1 MTDEA
6 KEALEDVTRAVADA
20 SRVTTPAERL
30 KHLLEL
36 VLAEVSVLDEQANP
50 TDAELDVLRETGMFW
65 GGQEVGAGR
74 RCLTWPDPLPHARPA
89 IGANVV

>member
-65 GGQEVGAGR
+65 GGKRWVQADAV
-74 RCLTWPDPLPHARPA
+74 
-89 IGANVV
+89 

>member
-50 TDAELDVLRETGMFW
+50 VVRECRRVAKASAEAFATV
-65 GGQEVGAGR
+65 
-74 RCLTWPDPLPHARPA
+74 C
-89 IGANVV
+89 